1 MVASSGVV
9 STKVHTAE
17 VCYNK
22 RVVECRLAAALLGH
36 ALGCPDAVTLG
47 DVAAHSPNGEPL
59 APAVVERVL
68 HAAPYTLEEAASV
81 LGEPV
86 ARVQARCVVRPV
98 RGAELWLR
106 ARALHAFGEAQ
117 RVHAFAAACAAGA
130 PLADLGRLLDASH
143 ASCRDLYAC
152 SCVELDALCAVAREA
167 GALGARLTGAGWGGC
182 TPSARSTMPRATPST
197 SRALSQ
203 PLVVVLPFF
212 LSVVVLVLVLLEILL
227 IRHRFDEKRKTRDRK
242 GDGQRDKGGRDN
254 VMLCCFTIPKL
265 KIKSAIC

>member
-47 DVAAHSPNGEPL
+47 DVAAHNPNGEPL
-59 APAVVERVL
+59 APAVVEHVL

-81 LGEPV
+81 LCEPV

-182 TPSARSTMPRATPST
+182 IIALCDSAAAAARVQHALREKYYAPRNALDLPCFVTTPCRGASILSFCRGAGVGVVGDPSH
-197 SRALSQ
+197 SS
-203 PLVVVLPFF
+203 
-212 LSVVVLVLVLLEILL
+212 SI
-227 IRHRFDEKRKTRDRK
+227 
-242 GDGQRDKGGRDN
+242 
-254 VMLCCFTIPKL
+254 
-265 KIKSAIC
+265 